1 MPRPPGNRLLKAAR
15 LASGFGSQEGLAA
28 ALSAAAEELGL
39 RGVSIGPRQVRRWE
53 SADPPWPQPHHQQI
67 LMHVLGLRMDELG
80 FVAPWSEGE
89 PFPDPGRLSTSRR
102 PTSGGS
108 RQRPTHPPSVASDYV
123 AVTAAHRRMYWSV
136 DPARLLA
143 SASEQVGLGALLLRE
158 TDGTARDRITRALAE
173 SALLVG
179 RIEFFDLRRTDAAAE
194 TYVRAL
200 QFAGEADDQLL
211 GAAILA
217 HAAFVPG
224 WAGDR
229 EGATERLAAARAYG
243 RRGSAP
249 ALMRAWIDAVEAEC
263 VSRCGDPNAALGL
276 ISRAEAELAVDVDA
290 GLHPVPDWMNWFTPV
305 RLAAFKGNTELAAGH
320 IKRART
326 TLTAVLDALP
336 AADVKQ
342 RSVVLGDLAAVAV
355 AAGDVEEA
363 CRAADAALDELSR
376 TWYETGMDRIRD
388 VRRSLRQWQD
398 QPCVRALDDR
408 LYGWATTLNAISG
421 R

>member
-28 ALSAAAEELGL
+28 ALSAAAGELGL

-89 PFPDPGRLSTSRR
+89 PLTDPGRPSTQRR
-102 PTSGGS
+102 LTSGGS
-108 RQRPTHPPSVASDYV
+108 RQRPTHSQSLASDYV

-136 DPARLLA
+136 DPAHLLA

-158 TDGTARDRITRALAE
+158 TDGGARERIARALAE

-179 RIEFFDLRRTDAAAE
+179 RIEFFDLRHPDAAAE

-229 EGATERLAAARAYG
+229 EGATERLAAARAYA

-249 ALMRAWIDAVEAEC
+249 ALMRAWIDAVDAEC
-263 VSRCGDPNAALGL
+263 ASRCGDANAALGL
-276 ISRAEAELAVDVDA
+276 ISRAEAELAAD
-290 GLHPVPDWMNWFTPV
+290 GEQHPVPAWMNWFTPV
-305 RLAAFKGNTELAAGH
+305 RLAAFKGHTELAAGH
-320 IKRART
+320 VKRART
-326 TLTAVLDALP
+326 TLSAVLDALP

-363 CRAADAALDELSR
+363 CRAAEQALDELAR
-376 TWYETGMDRIRD
+376 TWYETGLDRIRD
-388 VRRSLRQWQD
+388 VRRSLRPWQD

-408 LYGWATTLNAISG
+408 LYGWTTTLNAVSG